1 MSAPVSI
8 RVRREIVELADKMVR
23 YGLARSRNHAFNI
36 LIERC
41 LSEVKRE
48 VEYWESVYRRVEKLK
63 REGFEL
69 SHGGLN
75 KLLAEDRGL
84 FQSSYSFTVF
94 VFTGV

>member
-1 MSAPVSI
+1 MRAP
-8 RVRREIVELADKMVR
+8 R
-23 YGLARSRNHAFNI
+23 GF
-36 LIERC
+36 
-41 LSEVKRE
+41 SEVKRE

-63 REGFEL
+63 REGFEP
-69 SHGGLN
+69 SHSGLN